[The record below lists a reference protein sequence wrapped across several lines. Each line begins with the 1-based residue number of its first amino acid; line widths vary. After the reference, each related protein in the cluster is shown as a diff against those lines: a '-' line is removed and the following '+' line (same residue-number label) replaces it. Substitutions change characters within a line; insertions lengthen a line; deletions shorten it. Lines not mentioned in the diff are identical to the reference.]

1 MFGFNKSILLAQLAL
16 ERLPCKVEDHGKHD
30 GVREVHRQRR
40 ATRRQPDEHTRDEEI
55 EQSGNECELNE
66 HFCFKRRK
74 ILGVC
79 SKEIVE
85 YVF

>member
-1 MFGFNKSILLAQLAL
+1 MFGFNKSILLTELAL
-16 ERLPCKVEDHGKHD
+16 EGLPCKVEDHGEHD

-40 ATRRQPDEHTRDEEI
+40 ATRRQADEHTREEKV
-55 EQSGNECELNE
+55 EERRNKSKLNE